1 MKPYKTLCIRRD
13 MAWPARVIS
22 REVACDR
29 TGHALWCRQ
38 HKAKAVSLATP
49 VPWRWMEEGH
59 AVRSVGLRACRIR
72 DPETGQPPF
81 PKGGKGLALEAGTV
95 VRALFITIDNKV

>member
-1 MKPYKTLCIRRD
+1 MGCGAGRR
-13 MAWPARVIS
+13 R
-22 REVACDR
+22 
-29 TGHALWCRQ
+29 
-38 HKAKAVSLATP
+38 AVSPATP